1 LAKIIAPQ
9 FKEAEYIRRVW
20 CASPEK
26 GVTVEDMLVP
36 SFWAHVA
43 KQLRPGD
50 RIEAVGNDGSWFVE
64 LFVRS
69 ASGNDARVAV
79 LRAVKLDQE
88 VPAVESDDY
97 EIKYRGNAKW
107 SVVRKSDKAVLID
120 GQDTKEQ
127 AAEWLAKHLGQ
138 GA

>member
-1 LAKIIAPQ
+1 MAKIIAPQ

-20 CASPEK
+20 CASPEQ

-43 KQLRPGD
+43 KQLRAGD
-50 RIEAVGNDGSWFVE
+50 RIEVVAKDGAWFAE

-69 ASGNDARVAV
+69 ASDNGAKVAV
-79 LRAVKLDQE
+79 LRAVKLTEE
-88 VPAVESDDY
+88 VLAVESEDY

-107 SVVRKSDKAVLID
+107 SVVRKSDKAVLAD
-120 GQDTKEQ
+120 GQETKEQ
-127 AAEWLAKHLGQ
+127 AAEWLADHLGQ
-138 GA
+138 SK